1 MTNLI
6 WTKFAQQQTE
16 EIEHHHS
23 ILNILISLGVKFEL
37 KLIVLN
43 FWTEFAQ

>member
-16 EIEHHHS
+16 EIEHHS